1 MTTVEREL
9 LDLVQQLPVELRGQV
24 RDFAQFLL
32 QKRPSVQEPAQ
43 SYTLRQDWAGALAG
57 LDTQVDSVALQHQ
70 ASAWMTA
77 GAWPSTDDH
86 VSP

>member
-32 QKRPSVQEPAQ
+32 QKRPSGQEAAQ
-43 SYTLRQDWAGALAG
+43 LHTLRQDWAGALADLG
-57 LDTQVDSVALQHQ
+57 TQVDSVALQHQ